1 MYFYILL
8 WSGVTKYCWENIAYN
23 CFSVCFCEVVFP
35 STAEKTL
42 SKIVFLCASLLWF
55 YQILLRKHCFCE
67 VVLLKTVEKTL
78 RQHHNDQLWLL
89 IFRNCSLKVRSVQ
102 QNKQDHLKDQYSTR
116 SKNRITI
123 ILGLQM
129 FFFPIGQRSTL
140 PGATSWYLEI
150 AHSKSTLQNR
160 INKLN
165 SYRQRQRPKTQA
177 AA

>member
-23 CFSVCFCEVVFP
+23 CFSVCFSEVVFP

-78 RQHHNDQLWLL
+78 STLRQHHNDQLWLL

-102 QNKQDHLKDQYSTR
+102 QNKQDHLKDQYSTI
-116 SKNRITI
+116 SKNRITM

-129 FFFPIGQRSTL
+129 FFFFFSNRSTINS
-140 PGATSWYLEI
+140 AWY
-150 AHSKSTLQNR
+150 
-160 INKLN
+160 
-165 SYRQRQRPKTQA
+165 Y
-177 AA
+177 